1 MAKKKSRK
9 KRRQRRSRAPLLLLC
24 LVLIGAGGFAL
35 VNFGRTDS
43 EPQSVE
49 PNPEASSPS
58 LPNADET
65 PVSTDAS
72 VVNTVAPPVVVHSDT
87 LGDVEFDQIL
97 DDWTPVDPPSIP
109 PHSHEV
115 LAEWVSNSRIQENLP
130 DGIYWGYIHST
141 FDEEERGFNFDVVQ
155 GHFGADACRE
165 VFGDTE
171 DSCWDDYGL
180 TRASQGDQLYPAY
193 LDDLLYTTANTFP
206 DADGTLH
213 NAFVSPSRLWELVDS
228 GETVAN
234 YPIRTWYLLTVIEGK
249 VVAAEGITTP

>member
-1 MAKKKSRK
+1 VAKKKSRK

-24 LVLIGAGGFAL
+24 LALIGAGGFAL
-35 VNFGRTDS
+35 ANLDRT
-43 EPQSVE
+43 EPTPQSIE
-49 PNPEASSPS
+49 PDPDTS
-58 LPNADET
+58 T
-65 PVSTDAS
+65 PREPSTDES
-72 VVNTVAPPVVVHSDT
+72 PDTTDPVVVNTVAPPVVVHSDT
-87 LGDVEFDQIL
+87 LGDLEFDQIV

-155 GHFGADACRE
+155 VHFGAEACRE

-228 GETVAN
+228 GETVTN
-234 YPIRTWYLLTVIEGK
+234 YPIRGWYLLTVIEGK